1 MQSEDKKEALGEL
14 LRMAREETPELW
26 EDNFNILLSLIMK
39 NIGDDEV
46 IGNACYIDRSQ
57 HTSVLQ
63 KLLVVCSK
71 KIFFLQPQRILNIS
85 LLMILFVLLTCLCDM
100 AFMMLGEIKY

>member
-1 MQSEDKKEALGEL
+1 MVPLGAPSGMQSEDKKEALGEL
-14 LRMAREETPELW
+14 LRMAREEAPELW

-63 KLLVVCSK
+63 NLLVACSK
-71 KIFFLQPQRILNIS
+71 KDIFLTTIAYFEYLLVDDS
-85 LLMILFVLLTCLCDM
+85 LCSPYLSV
-100 AFMMLGEIKY
+100 